1 MVFIYLSK
9 VMFFYIYVKLKSMLY
24 YFERFMV
31 RISLHLYIKR
41 IGWEGLENI
50 PENKPILFTSTHS
63 NSFLDGL
70 MVASTLKQGVYCL
83 GRGDAYRKPL
93 ANKILRHF
101 KTLPVFRQTENDENS
116 AIKNIET
123 FKECQELFRKN
134 EWVLIYPEGVCT
146 HQTTVLPLKKGF
158 ITLAEKAWAEKIDLH
173 IVPVSITYNNFT
185 KWGKKCDVVF
195 SKPIQSIDIQGDTT
209 EKMQQLNEKV
219 YAQLSDNFP
228 SPLQFKGKNLLWG
241 WFGQLMYYAG
251 WVVHFPIYF
260 LAQYIGRRFTKG
272 TVFYDS
278 VVVGALSQLLWV
290 YYLVILVVGYF
301 LFY

>member
-1 MVFIYLSK
+1 
-9 VMFFYIYVKLKSMLY
+9 MLY
-24 YFERFMV
+24 HFERFMV
-31 RISLHLYIKR
+31 RISLHFYLQR

-50 PENKPILFTSTHS
+50 PKNKPILFTSTHS

-70 MVASTLKQGVYCL
+70 IVASTLKQGVYCL
-83 GRGDAYRKPL
+83 GRGDAYRHPL

-134 EWVLIYPEGVCT
+134 EWVLIYPEGICT

-158 ITLAEKAWAEKIDLH
+158 VTLSQNAWAENIDLH

-185 KWGKKCDVVF
+185 KWGKKCDVIF
-195 SKPIQSIDIQGDTT
+195 GKSIQSIDIQGDII
-209 EKMQQLNEKV
+209 EKTQQLNEKV

-228 SPLQFKGKNLLWG
+228 SPLQYKGENLLWG
-241 WFGQLMYYAG
+241 WFSQLMYYAG

-260 LAQYIGRRFTKG
+260 LSQYLGKRFTKG

-278 VVVGALSQLLWV
+278 VVVGLLSQLLWV
-290 YYLVILVVGYF
+290 YYLVIFGVGYF